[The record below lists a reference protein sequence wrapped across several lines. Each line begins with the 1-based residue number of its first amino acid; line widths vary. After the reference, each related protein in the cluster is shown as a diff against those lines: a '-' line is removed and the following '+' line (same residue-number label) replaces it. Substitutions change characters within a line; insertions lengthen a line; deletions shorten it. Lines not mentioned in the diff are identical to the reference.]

1 MHQQVCVQLLR
12 TLTTWHCPHSHAAA
26 AAIDRH
32 LLLAGPTAAN
42 LNYILTSTKLQQVC
56 VQLLCTLTTWHCP
69 HSPAAAATIDWH
81 LLPAGPTAANLQRRV
96 CICYLQLAH
105 AGTDGRTPYRFI
117 DAAPHTMRT
126 VQIIT
131 AVPHAYNLVYRVA
144 QQSRCLHTTAHTVL
158 HRFSKFLQPK
168 ISNNI
173 IIKIKLPIKDPNT
186 P

>member
-1 MHQQVCVQLLR
+1 MGKPAPPLALVQNSEYTTASRWMEIASCHSAKYRIAHNHWEITLGLNSKRMHQQVCVQLLR
-12 TLTTWHCPHSHAAA
+12 
-26 AAIDRH
+26 
-32 LLLAGPTAAN
+32 
-42 LNYILTSTKLQQVC
+42 
-56 VQLLCTLTTWHCP
+56 TLTTWHCP

-105 AGTDGRTPYRFI
+105 AGTDGRTPCRCI
-117 DAAPHTMRT
+117 DAAPYTMRA

-131 AVPHAYNLVYRVA
+131 AVPHAYKLVYRVA
-144 QQSRCLHTTAHTVL
+144 QQSRCPHTTANTVL

-173 IIKIKLPIKDPNT
+173 IKIK
-186 P
+186 